1 MLCFTNNAEPAACNC
16 IRDARFPSY
25 QRASVLTSP
34 LSLFFVTHL
43 TRQKVLRLCVY
54 EYPRKFKISWNLKFR
69 SRDLTRV
76 YSGLLGRRQACASL
90 AEQSGSQ
97 LNMIQSHTA
106 PLGPLLEPLLQYSS
120 RLSEQLRLTPRSRAP
135 GPRHRL

>member
-1 MLCFTNNAEPAACNC
+1 MID

-76 YSGLLGRRQACASL
+76 YSGLLGRRQAWLERRQACASL